1 MPKNDKVKSDSTATI
16 QLAEDVQHQDK
27 MREPVNQENQP
38 NKPNKPVENNQPA
51 DSKQDNIDISKTA
64 EDSSDLSK
72 EQLAILKGKDL
83 TELEETAAGG
93 ESSTPSANGVSLS
106 NALFSEQ
113 GHYSNISENFR
124 NLDNNSRSL
133 DEVKN
138 ISGYAESS
146 EISDNNENPEH
157 ENLPMPQKIEIP
169 TSAYI
174 DILGSNRY
182 NNTEKSPDYFTDIMN
197 NSSHKTY
204 DVSNPQ
210 NFIGFFAKDIP
221 QNYTISVD
229 KNSNGFDKAYLE
241 YPDQEF
247 TLYKGWYVNK
257 DKTIFIGTDNS
268 EPLAITDSA
277 HKDLYDNPLV
287 LDHGKPISIYGSDK
301 DDMIEINGVN
311 VKLASLGSGND
322 AFYMYDAKLDY
333 SVFGG
338 TGDDVIS
345 LTNVECLNGI
355 VGGEGNDY
363 ISTNDSYIAGVI
375 EGNAGDD
382 IIASGKTRIIYGI
395 EGGSGNDEIAVS
407 DSTIGGNKPTSG
419 YIVGQDGND
428 EIRVT
433 NSFLKHDVQGGK
445 GNDTIE
451 IDRSEIYHCVGGN
464 ADDDKITIKN
474 SKVFEDVLGDE
485 GNEYSPVRDGNDTI
499 TIENTFVR
507 DVIQGNGGNDTINL
521 RKVTANSIEGNDGDD
536 KINVSESKFN
546 YTLGQNG
553 DDTIS
558 VDNSE
563 GKTIAGNNGN
573 DSISSLK
580 NKLTFIT
587 GGDSDD
593 KIDSTDDLIAKYID
607 GGNGNDEISV
617 TKTTVETIIGGKGD
631 DTFTLK
637 ESHISNNVLGQF
649 GNDTAYVDGSYVMNL
664 GGFNTPRTEDYNL
677 NAIETVL
684 PL

>member
-16 QLAEDVQHQDK
+16 QLVEDVQHQNK
-27 MREPVNQENQP
+27 MREPVNQDHQP
-38 NKPNKPVENNQPA
+38 IEEHQPVENH
-51 DSKQDNIDISKTA
+51 KDNENRDISKTA
-64 EDSSDLSK
+64 DVEQKDNLSK

-93 ESSTPSANGVSLS
+93 ESSGPSANGVSLS
-106 NALFSEQ
+106 SALFSEQ
-113 GHYSNISENFR
+113 GHYSNISENYR
-124 NLDNNSRSL
+124 NLDNNSTNT
-133 DEVKN
+133 EIPVNTIGGN
-138 ISGYAESS
+138 ISENS
-146 EISDNNENPEH
+146 EIDEKSES
-157 ENLPMPQKIEIP
+157 ENLPIPQKIEIP

-182 NNTEKSPDYFTDIMN
+182 NNTEKSPEYFTDIMN
-197 NSSHKTY
+197 NGTNKTY
-204 DVSNPQ
+204 DVSNQQ

-247 TLYKGWYVNK
+247 TLYKGWYINK

-268 EPLAITDSA
+268 EPLAIADSA

-301 DDMIEINGVN
+301 DDILEVNGVN

-375 EGNAGDD
+375 EGNAGND
-382 IIASGKTRIIYGI
+382 IISTGKTRIIYGI
-395 EGGSGNDEIAVS
+395 EGGSGDDQIYSTDN
-407 DSTIGGNKPTSG
+407 TIGGNNPTSG
-419 YIVGQDGND
+419 YIVGQGGND
-428 EIRVT
+428 EIHVEK
-433 NSFLKHDVQGGK
+433 SFIKHDVQGGK
-445 GNDTIE
+445 GNDIIE
-451 IDRSEIYHCVGGN
+451 INNSEIYHCVGGN

-485 GNEYSPVRDGNDTI
+485 GNEYAPVRDGNDTI

-507 DVIQGNGGNDTINL
+507 DVIQGNGGSDTINL

-573 DSISSLK
+573 DNISSLK

-587 GGDSDD
+587 GGDGDD

-631 DTFTLK
+631 DIFTLK

-677 NAIETVL
+677 NAIENVL

>member
-16 QLAEDVQHQDK
+16 QLVEDVQHQDK
-27 MREPVNQENQP
+27 MREPVNQENQ
-38 NKPNKPVENNQPA
+38 PNKPVENNQPA

-93 ESSTPSANGVSLS
+93 ESSGPSANGVSLS

-138 ISGYAESS
+138 ISGYSESS
-146 EISDNNENPEH
+146 ESEDNVIPQNTSTIVTPSNPSNPSTPSNVEI
-157 ENLPMPQKIEIP
+157 PQKIEIP

-536 KINVSESKFN
+536 KI
-546 YTLGQNG
+546 
-553 DDTIS
+553 
-558 VDNSE
+558 
-563 GKTIAGNNGN
+563 
-573 DSISSLK
+573 
-580 NKLTFIT
+580 
-587 GGDSDD
+587 
-593 KIDSTDDLIAKYID
+593 DSTDDLIAKYID